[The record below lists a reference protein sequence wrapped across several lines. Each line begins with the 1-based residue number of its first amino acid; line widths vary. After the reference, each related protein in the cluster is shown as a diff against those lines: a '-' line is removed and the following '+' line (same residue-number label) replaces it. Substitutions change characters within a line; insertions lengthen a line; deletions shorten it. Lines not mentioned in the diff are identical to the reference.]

1 MSSSGESVVRRRMPE
16 VIARM
21 WRTASTMLPEPASP
35 FVRIIAAPSP
45 MRLIASP
52 RSRSPQTNGT
62 RNANLSMWKCSS
74 AGVRT
79 SDSSTKSTAS
89 ASRIRAS
96 TKWPIRALAMTGI
109 ETVFWISLIFF
120 TEAIRAT
127 PPSLRM
133 SAGTRSS
140 AITDAAPASSAIF
153 ACSAVVTSMITPPL
167 SISARPMC
175 FLSAILSSSNSA
187 MSTPPSFIHRLVL
200 HHWDGC
206 GFEPAPASGPAP
218 RRLDRLAEPPDPL
231 VDPPGRH
238 GRKRQPQRARAGAV
252 HEERRARRERDAV
265 LDGRRQELG
274 GVEPGRQR
282 EEERESP
289 LWLRP
294 RHLGRHAAPEG
305 REQERAPPRVF
316 ARHPR
321 RVAVEEPPLAEPV
334 DRRLDERARVEVGE
348 LLGRLEPLEDRRGA
362 DDPPA

>member
-1 MSSSGESVVRRRMPE
+1 
-16 VIARM
+16 
-21 WRTASTMLPEPASP
+21 L
-35 FVRIIAAPSP
+35 
-45 MRLIASP
+45 
-52 RSRSPQTNGT
+52 
-62 RNANLSMWKCSS
+62 
-74 AGVRT
+74 
-79 SDSSTKSTAS
+79 
-89 ASRIRAS
+89 
-96 TKWPIRALAMTGI
+96 
-109 ETVFWISLIFF
+109 
-120 TEAIRAT
+120 
-127 PPSLRM
+127 
-133 SAGTRSS
+133 
-140 AITDAAPASSAIF
+140 
-153 ACSAVVTSMITPPL
+153 TPPL

-175 FLSAILSSSNSA
+175 FLSAILSSSSSA
-187 MSTPPSFIHRLVL
+187 MSTPPLFFAL
-200 HHWDGC
+200 HHWNS

-218 RRLDRLAEPPDPL
+218 RRLDRLAEPPDSL

-265 LDGRRQELG
+265 LDGRRQELR

-282 EEERESP
+282 EEKRESP

-348 LLGRLEPLEDRRGA
+348 LLGRLEPLEDRPGA
-362 DDPPA
+362 DDPPEAQPREEDLREGADVEDDTVR